1 MRTLLDTCVV
11 SELARAGG
19 EKRVKECVS
28 AIRNRDLFLSVIT
41 IGEIAKGIALLDS
54 GRRKNTYSEFLQGL
68 EQDYG
73 SRILP
78 LDFETALIWGE
89 LSAAG
94 RKSGKPVSAS
104 DGLIAAT
111 GIRHG
116 LRVMTRNVSVFA
128 ETGARIYN
136 PWEEA

>member
-1 MRTLLDTCVV
+1 M
-11 SELARAGG
+11 GG
-19 EKRVKECVS
+19 DKRVKECVS
-28 AIRNRDLFLSVIT
+28 AIRSSDLFLSVIT
-41 IGEIAKGIALLDS
+41 VVEIAKGIALLDP
-54 GRRKNTYSEFLQGL
+54 GRRKDTYSEFLQCL
-68 EQDYG
+68 EQNYG

-78 LDFETALIWGE
+78 LDVETALIWGE
-89 LSAAG
+89 LSAAC